1 MSPDSPTAIPTGAHG
16 QDRAA
21 LRRELLARRER
32 LEDRDTKDAALGA
45 ALLRKLIAL
54 RPACLGAYCA
64 TRGEFDP
71 LPILAQLA
79 RALPGVRFALPV
91 VDARARRMRF
101 VPWMPGDALQAG
113 AYGID
118 EPAHAAATAEP
129 DTLLVPC
136 VGFVEAGLRLG
147 YGGGYYDRYL
157 AGRSEVYT
165 IGLAYAACE
174 LDELRAEPHDQLL
187 DLILTETGAHGL
199 DADAADSQ
207 G

>member
-1 MSPDSPTAIPTGAHG
+1 MSTYSPTAIPTGAHG

-21 LRRELLARRER
+21 LRRELIARREQIQG
-32 LEDRDTKDAALGA
+32 RDAKDAALGA

-64 TRGEFDP
+64 TRGEFNP
-71 LPILAQLA
+71 LPTLTQLAQ
-79 RALPGVRFALPV
+79 ALPGVRFALPV
-91 VDARARRMRF
+91 VDAQARRMRF
-101 VPWMPGDALQAG
+101 APWMPGEALQAG

-118 EPAHAAATAEP
+118 EPVHSQATAEP

-157 AGRSEVYT
+157 AGRGEVYT
-165 IGLAYAACE
+165 IGLAYADCE
-174 LDELRAEPHDQLL
+174 LDALRAEPHDQLL
-187 DLILTETGAHGL
+187 DIILTETGAHGL
-199 DADAADSQ
+199 DADAADTHA
-207 G
+207 

>member
-1 MSPDSPTAIPTGAHG
+1 MSPYSPTAIPTDAHG

-21 LRRELLARRER
+21 LRRELIARRER
-32 LEDRDTKDAALGA
+32 LEGREARDAALSA
-45 ALLRKLIAL
+45 ALLRKLITL

-64 TRGEFDP
+64 TRGEFNP
-71 LPILAQLA
+71 LPTLAQLA

-91 VDARARRMRF
+91 VDAQARRMRF
-101 VPWMPGDALQAG
+101 VPWAPGDALQAG

-118 EPAHAAATAEP
+118 EPIRTTGTAEP

-157 AGRSEVYT
+157 AGRGEVYT

-174 LDELRAEPHDQLL
+174 LDDLRAEPHDQLL
-187 DLILTETGAHGL
+187 DLILTESGAFGL
-199 DADAADSQ
+199 DAGAPNPDV
-207 G
+207 